1 MSDIKENTSVDKIPI
16 IVGVTG
22 HRNIVEE
29 DMPKLKQQVIASLQN
44 IQGLCKC
51 KEKGR
56 EDTPVIML
64 NAFAQGADTLCAEAA
79 FELGIHVYAVLPCSI
94 EKYKESFNLHETIA
108 KKSGASEQEL
118 LAAKD
123 RDEADKKKLDEYLS
137 KVQRTTYSPDTEKNK
152 TWIKKSA
159 NIDDA
164 SYEYRQLGIYM
175 AEHSHILIAL
185 WDGNPPQDEYG
196 CGTVEVIKFALEHK
210 FLDKDKLFKPGMI
223 NDSAV
228 VWIKSRRHGDGT
240 EADIKS
246 NWLISNLAGG
256 EGKPYDDYLVLD
268 NPPAFLE
275 DIISKTVNYNAEQVS
290 VPPKAVKLWENVDE
304 LDEYHANLRK
314 HYAKADELSCSKNQS
329 KYNRFILLL
338 AIIGTIVAC
347 TFLIYD
353 DASLPYMIFPCTIAI
368 SIIICI
374 LVCGK
379 RKKYHKK
386 YIEYRALAEALR
398 IQFYTSMCLTGNSAV
413 PNVCELYAWSQ
424 KVEMVWIEKAIQS
437 LGVISK
443 SEKIKVD
450 TSKVI
455 DVWIGN
461 NEEPTGQL
469 KYHNSKKSV
478 NKKKAKLF
486 EDLSTAF
493 QIITISIY
501 FLIFVFETVACV
513 LKACEISWFWEGNI
527 FAQVSYRNFVAIIL
541 GTATAGS
548 LLASSYWGKLSYDR
562 KVDDNEKMSKF
573 YASACARWNDVRK
586 HGEEIERFVKE
597 IAREEII
604 ENGIWCSY
612 INENGLEI
620 NI

>member
-1 MSDIKENTSVDKIPI
+1 MLQNDIIPI

-22 HRNIVEE
+22 HRNIVDE
-29 DMPKLKQQVIASLQN
+29 DKPEIKAQIIESLKD
-44 IQGLCKC
+44 IQKLCKG
-51 KEKGR
+51 KKNEG
-56 EDTPVIML
+56 EYTPVIML
-64 NAFAQGADTLCAEAA
+64 NAFAQGADMLCAEVA
-79 FELGIHVYAVLPCSI
+79 FELGIDVYAVLPCSI
-94 EKYKESFNLHETIA
+94 EKYKESFDLHKTTA

-123 RDEADKKKLDEYLS
+123 RDEADKKRLEEYLS
-137 KVQRTTYSPDTEKNK
+137 KVQRITYSPDTEKSK
-152 TWIKKSA
+152 TWIKKST

-175 AEHSHILIAL
+175 AEHSHVLIAL
-185 WDGNPPQDEYG
+185 WDGKPPQDEYG

-228 VWIKSRRHGDGT
+228 VWIKSRRQGDDT
-240 EADIKS
+240 EADIKKI
-246 NWLISNLAGG
+246 WLISNLAGG
-256 EGKPYDDYLVLD
+256 EGEPYDDYLVLD

-275 DIISKTVNYNAEQVS
+275 DIITKTVNYNAELVS
-290 VPPKAVKLWENVDE
+290 VPQDAVKLWENIDE
-304 LDEYHANLRK
+304 LDEYHVNLRH
-314 HYAKADELSCSKNQS
+314 HYAKADELSYSKNQT
-329 KYNRFILLL
+329 KYNWFIRLL
-338 AIIGTIVAC
+338 AIVGTLIAG

-368 SIIICI
+368 GIIICL

-398 IQFYTSMCLTGNSAV
+398 IQFYMSMCLTGNPVV

-450 TSKVI
+450 TSEVI

-461 NEEPTGQL
+461 NEKPTGQL
-469 KYHNSKKSV
+469 KYHNRKKSV

-486 EDLSTAF
+486 EILSTVFKIA
-493 QIITISIY
+493 TIAIY
-501 FLIFVFETVACV
+501 FLIFVFEIVACA

-527 FAQVSYRNFVAIIL
+527 FAQVTYRNFIAIIL

-548 LLASSYWGKLSYDR
+548 LLASSYWGKLSYAR

-573 YASACARWNDVRK
+573 YASACARWNNVRK
-586 HGEEIERFVKE
+586 HSEEIERFVKE
-597 IAREEII
+597 IAREEIV

-612 INENGLEI
+612 VNENKLEI
-620 NI
+620 NV